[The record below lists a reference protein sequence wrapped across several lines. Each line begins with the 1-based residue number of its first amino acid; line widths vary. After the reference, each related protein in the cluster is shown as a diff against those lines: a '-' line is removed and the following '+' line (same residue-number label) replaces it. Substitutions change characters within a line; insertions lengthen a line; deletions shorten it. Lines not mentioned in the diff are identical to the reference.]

1 MPKKEQIMMSS
12 TTSDSSKNYIDQY
25 WLQLKKE
32 HDISLKNEKR

>member
-25 WLQLKKE
+25 WLE
-32 HDISLKNEKR
+32 FEK